1 MMLIKNVHIV
11 RERKKHHHYDIG
23 NLQKEREMMMLIL
36 LMTIQLVLDTFSK
49 INKKPQTMMMT
60 MTVTMMIFTMIEL

>member
-1 MMLIKNVHIV
+1 MLIKKVHIV
-11 RERKKHHHYDIG
+11 RKRKKHDNYDIG

-49 INKKPQTMMMT
+49 INKKPQTMMMIT
-60 MTVTMMIFTMIEL
+60 MMMIFTVIELQR